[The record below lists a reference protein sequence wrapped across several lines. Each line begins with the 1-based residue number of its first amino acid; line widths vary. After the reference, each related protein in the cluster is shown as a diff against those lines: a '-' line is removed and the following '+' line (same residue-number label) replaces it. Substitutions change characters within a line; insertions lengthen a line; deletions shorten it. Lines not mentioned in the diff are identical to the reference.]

1 MREVEISTGVPA
13 GHSWQYAPAA
23 TEEVLP
29 SANHAGLER
38 LDQWLLDE
46 VVLGK
51 SNFSLNTVALFF
63 FYTFITP
70 SRLKTVPPATAP
82 LPLNTGCPKQVS
94 ACIKLP
100 GGGKTRWNVS

>member
-13 GHSWQYAPAA
+13 RHSWQYAPAA
-23 TEEVLP
+23 TEEVLL

-51 SNFSLNTVALFF
+51 SNFSLNNTVALFF
-63 FYTFITP
+63 FSTP
-70 SRLKTVPPATAP
+70 LLLRLD
-82 LPLNTGCPKQVS
+82 
-94 ACIKLP
+94 
-100 GGGKTRWNVS
+100 